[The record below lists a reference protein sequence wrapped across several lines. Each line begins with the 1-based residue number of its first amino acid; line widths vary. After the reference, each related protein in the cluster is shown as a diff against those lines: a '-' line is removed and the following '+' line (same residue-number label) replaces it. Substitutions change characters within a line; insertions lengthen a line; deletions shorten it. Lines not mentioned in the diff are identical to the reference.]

1 MQVYFARGGKKLLPF
16 FLVFLLWYLAWSL
29 QLWSEYVLPGPGKV
43 LAAGLA
49 MLDSGELWEAVCVSF
64 RRVLLGFSAAFVLA
78 FAMGV
83 VGVLLPGLRLYYVA
97 FVDFVRHIPPLSL
110 IPLLILWTGIG
121 ELPKMLII
129 LLATFGPML
138 LNIDAGLGGCDK
150 KLLELGQVLGLD
162 EGQLFW
168 RIRVPY
174 ALPNIF
180 VGLRAGL
187 GYSLRAIIGAE
198 MIAASSGLGYMIL
211 DAQTMSRTD
220 KAIVGIIAI
229 GLLGLIIDFA
239 LNLLMR
245 RLFPYLQEE

>member
-1 MQVYFARGGKKLLPF
+1 MQAYFVREGKKLLPF
-16 FLVFLLWYLAWSL
+16 FLVFLLWYLAWAL

-43 LAAGLA
+43 LATGLT
-49 MLDSGELWEAVCVSF
+49 MLGSGELWEAICVSF

-78 FAMGV
+78 FVLGI
-83 VGVLLPGLRLYYVA
+83 VGVLLPGLRNYYVA

-121 ELPKMLII
+121 ELPKILII

-150 KLLELGQVLGLD
+150 KLLELGQVLGLA
-162 EGQLFW
+162 EGEIFW
-168 RIRVPY
+168 RIRVPH

-180 VGLRAGL
+180 VGLRVGL

-220 KAIVGIIAI
+220 KAIVGILAI
-229 GLLGLIIDFA
+229 GLMGLVIDFVLGKA
-239 LNLLMR
+239 MQG
-245 RLFPYLQEE
+245 LFPYLQEK